1 MKVDLVAILAVALF
15 FIGVAGIA
23 IAHAETYDGPQDE
36 QNPVEPEI
44 VSQTEG

>member
-1 MKVDLVAILAVALF
+1 MKVDPVAILAVALF
-15 FIGVAGIA
+15 IAGMAGIA

-36 QNPVEPEI
+36 PNPVEPEI

>member
-1 MKVDLVAILAVALF
+1 MKVDPVAILAVALF
-15 FIGVAGIA
+15 IVGVTCIA

-36 QNPVEPEI
+36 SNPVEPEI

>member
-1 MKVDLVAILAVALF
+1 MKVDPVAILAVALF

-23 IAHAETYDGPQDE
+23 IAHAETYDSHQDE
-36 QNPVEPEI
+36 PTPVEPEI

>member
-1 MKVDLVAILAVALF
+1 MKVDPAAILAVALLF
-15 FIGVAGIA
+15 AGMAGIA

-36 QNPVEPEI
+36 PNPVEPEI